1 MEEIKGGQ
9 RGKGVELLR
18 REPAAAAAAVGG
30 VKYLGRPELGAQAK
44 GLSWEVQ
51 AKEG

>member
-18 REPAAAAAAVGG
+18 REPAASAGGGGGGG
-30 VKYLGRPELGAQAK
+30 VKYLGRPELGA
-44 GLSWEVQ
+44 
-51 AKEG
+51 

>member
-18 REPAAAAAAVGG
+18 REPAASAAAGGGG
-30 VKYLGRPELGAQAK
+30 VKYLGRPELGA
-44 GLSWEVQ
+44 
-51 AKEG
+51 

>member
-18 REPAAAAAAVGG
+18 REPAASAAASGGGG
-30 VKYLGRPELGAQAK
+30 VKYLGRPELGA
-44 GLSWEVQ
+44 
-51 AKEG
+51 

>member
-18 REPAAAAAAVGG
+18 REPAASAAAAAAAG
-30 VKYLGRPELGAQAK
+30 VKYLGRPELGA
-44 GLSWEVQ
+44 
-51 AKEG
+51 